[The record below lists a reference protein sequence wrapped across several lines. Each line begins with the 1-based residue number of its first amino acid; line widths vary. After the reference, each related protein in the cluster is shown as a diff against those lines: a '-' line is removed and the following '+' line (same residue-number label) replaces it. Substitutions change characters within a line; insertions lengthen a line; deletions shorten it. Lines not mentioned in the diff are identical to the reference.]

1 MSKKELLV
9 VAGGRKPS
17 LLIIPGTC
25 ELLAGENLAA
35 FLLDGWPWTTIIN
48 FGVRLS

>member
-1 MSKKELLV
+1 MSEQEGVGGGGWRQEALV
-9 VAGGRKPS
+9 
-17 LLIIPGTC
+17 IIPGTC